1 LTVIL
6 DYNLQNR
13 EDEIIQ
19 EVDINISLLN
29 TLSHENFL
37 NFTYFTFQKNE
48 TLNNKQLYLFF
59 KELDEFLPLRNMM
72 KKSEVL
78 SLKETRQFLK

>member
-1 LTVIL
+1 M
-6 DYNLQNR
+6 QNR